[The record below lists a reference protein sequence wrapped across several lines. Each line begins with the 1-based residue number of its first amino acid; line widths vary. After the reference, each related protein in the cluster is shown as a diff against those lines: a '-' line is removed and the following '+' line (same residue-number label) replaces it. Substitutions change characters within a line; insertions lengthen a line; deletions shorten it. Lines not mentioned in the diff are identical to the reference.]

1 MDAPQRAL
9 LVGGARADA
18 ERLAA
23 RLAPGARVICFAAD
37 AGTAAAMRQAIATRA
52 GGAQVSVLVGD
63 PALLVHKVAGPFDL
77 ILDAHGTTGAPRE
90 RLQAL
95 LAQHGELDG

>member
-1 MDAPQRAL
+1 MDTPQRAL
-9 LVGGARADA
+9 LVGGTGADA

-37 AGTAAAMRQAIATRA
+37 ATIAAAMRAAMTSSASGVQLSI
-52 GGAQVSVLVGD
+52 LVGD

-77 ILDAHGTTGAPRE
+77 ILDAHATTGAPRE
-90 RLQAL
+90 RLRTL
-95 LAQHGELDG
+95 LAEHGELDG